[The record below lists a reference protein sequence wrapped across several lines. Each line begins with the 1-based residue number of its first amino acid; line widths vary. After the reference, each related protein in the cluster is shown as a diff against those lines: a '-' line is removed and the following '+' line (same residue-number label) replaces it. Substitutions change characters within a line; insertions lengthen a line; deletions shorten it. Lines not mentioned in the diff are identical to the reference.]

1 MLVPVAFSLPL
12 VIQAADEFQ
21 LRGTAETR
29 VGEKLEGWIRFERDT
44 MILKEI
50 NGGAER
56 KVSAGQLKSAHLH
69 LAGAVAQRIDRDG
82 DLVTRFHGRW
92 RPASADLLRDG
103 GQFDRPLL
111 VFVGALAL
119 DH

>member
-1 MLVPVAFSLPL
+1 MLMTMPLASLVPFLTH
-12 VIQAADEFQ
+12 AADEPQ
-21 LRGTAETR
+21 LRGIAETR

-69 LAGAVAQRIDRDG
+69 LAGAVAQILG
-82 DLVTRFHGRW
+82 DHPGQGSV
-92 RPASADLLRDG
+92 ADA
-103 GQFDRPLL
+103 
-111 VFVGALAL
+111 VVM
-119 DH
+119 